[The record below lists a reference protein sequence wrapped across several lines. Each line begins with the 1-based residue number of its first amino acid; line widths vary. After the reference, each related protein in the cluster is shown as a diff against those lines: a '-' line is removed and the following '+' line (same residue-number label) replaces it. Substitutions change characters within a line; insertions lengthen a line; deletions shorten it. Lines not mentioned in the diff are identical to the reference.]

1 VARALITKELHFEVN
16 NEAGLLGQITKT
28 LEMAE
33 VFIIHLSAY
42 TVKSK
47 GYFQIITRDNKKAK
61 EALKPLAPRM
71 VERDVLVVEFENKVG
86 TLAPVARL
94 LGSNGILVQY
104 VYGTSADGFKITGV
118 FSTDNDKKA
127 AEIIN
132 KDSGALGIQYPG
144 RFEAHPLRDRRI
156 K

>member
-1 VARALITKELHFEVN
+1 MARATLAKELHFEVK
-16 NEAGLLGQITKT
+16 NETGLLGQITKT

-42 TVKSK
+42 TVKTK

-61 EALKPLAPRM
+61 LALKRLVPAM
-71 VERDVLVVEFENKVG
+71 VERDVLVVEFENKTG

-94 LGSNGILVQY
+94 LGSNGIEVHY
-104 VYGTSADGFKITGV
+104 VYGTSGDGFKIVGI

-132 KDSGALGIQYPG
+132 KDSGTLGV
-144 RFEAHPLRDRRI
+144 
-156 K
+156 